1 MSGSPSSSTGG
12 GRIFVGGLDTTMTRE
27 DLEREFGKYGRLREV
42 WMAQNPP
49 GFAFV
54 EFEDTSRVDDAVR
67 EMNGAI
73 LNGALLRVERA
84 RDKARQSRGGG
95 ALRGRVRRGGA
106 PSYQAGFERK
116 TRRTPTPTGA
126 PGGPGVGGMTATP
139 PDACFAVVP
148 PSAAVNYGYD
158 YNAGATAN
166 PYAAYGTTAAWEA
179 PYGATYYAPFAPPGY
194 GAYYGDF
201 YGMAGMAAPMPV
213 ADPTATMYQ
222 QQDYNQ
228 M

>member
-1 MSGSPSSSTGG
+1 MSGSSTPSTIVG
-12 GRIFVGGLDTTMTRE
+12 GRIFVGGLDSTMTRE

-73 LNGALLRVERA
+73 VNGALLRVERA
-84 RDKARQSRGGG
+84 RDKARQNRGGG

-116 TRRTPTPTGA
+116 TRRTPTPTGGPGA
-126 PGGPGVGGMTATP
+126 PGMGMTP
-139 PDACFAVVP
+139 SDASFAAVP
-148 PSAAVNYGYD
+148 PPAAVNYGYD
-158 YNAGATAN
+158 YSAVTTTAN
-166 PYAAYGTTAAWEA
+166 PYVAYGATAAWEA
-179 PYGATYYAPFAPPGY
+179 PYGATYYAPVVPPGY
-194 GAYYGDF
+194 GTYYGDF
-201 YGMAGMAAPMPV
+201 YGMTSMAAPMPV
-213 ADPTATMYQ
+213 ADPTAMYQ
-222 QQDYNQ
+222 PQGYNQ

>member
-1 MSGSPSSSTGG
+1 MSGSPSSSSTSG

-73 LNGALLRVERA
+73 VNGALLRVERA
-84 RDKARQSRGGG
+84 RDKARQTRGGG

-126 PGGPGVGGMTATP
+126 PGAGTMAATP
-139 PDACFAVVP
+139 PDANFAVVP
-148 PSAAVNYGYD
+148 PAAPAPNFGYD
-158 YNAGATAN
+158 YNAAAATAN
-166 PYAAYGTTAAWEA
+166 PYPAYGTTAAWEA
-179 PYGATYYAPFAPPGY
+179 PFGATYYAPVPPPGY

-201 YGMAGMAAPMPV
+201 YGMPGMAAPMPV
-213 ADPTATMYQ
+213 PDPTATMYQ
-222 QQDYNQ
+222 PQDYGQ